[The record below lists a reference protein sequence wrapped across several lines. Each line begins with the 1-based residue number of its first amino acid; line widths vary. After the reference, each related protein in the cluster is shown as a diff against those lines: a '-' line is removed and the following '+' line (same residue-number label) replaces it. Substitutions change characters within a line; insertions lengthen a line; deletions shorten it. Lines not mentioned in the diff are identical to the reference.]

1 VLMNKTTEVA
11 RMSGALRAP
20 ELQQWLDQQLQTNL
34 GS

>member
-1 VLMNKTTEVA
+1 A

-20 ELQQWLDQQLQTNL
+20 ELQQWLDQQLQTNF